1 MAKITFMGAG
11 SSVFAKNILGDAML
25 SPALHDAHI
34 ALYDIDARRLRESK
48 RMLTT
53 LNKNIKSAAGSHR
66 VTRRPRIESQKC
78 RLDTHEQRRAVA
90 WHRRRHAVME
100 VAAGGAPDPFRPKW

>member
-53 LNKNIKSAAGSHR
+53 LNKNIKSAAGS
-66 VTRRPRIESQKC
+66 
-78 RLDTHEQRRAVA
+78 A
-90 WHRRRHAVME
+90 
-100 VAAGGAPDPFRPKW
+100 